1 MTRPNSERGFA
12 LVAAIF
18 LLVVLASASSMMINL
33 SGVQRRTS
41 DFSLLGDRAY
51 HAAASGIEWGIHQA
65 LASGCPVTTTL
76 NLGEGGLKGF
86 DVEVSCSSSS
96 HDEGSTTTTTYVIE
110 AVAEYG
116 SYGDQEYVKR
126 RMRSLV
132 TDAL

>member
-1 MTRPNSERGFA
+1 M
-12 LVAAIF
+12 
-18 LLVVLASASSMMINL
+18 
-33 SGVQRRTS
+33 
-41 DFSLLGDRAY
+41 
-51 HAAASGIEWGIHQA
+51 
-65 LASGCPVTTTL
+65 
-76 NLGEGGLKGF
+76 KGF

-96 HDEGSTTTTTYVIE
+96 HDEGSSTTTTYVIE